1 MAVSRHR
8 LELARFLLHCGC
20 NPHALDAK
28 GQAPLQHHALKQD
41 PVLKAGL
48 LKHHKVSKCG
58 LGCLSTKNDTF
69 PAFDVEKG
77 AIKVSEGGRSFAI
90 ECSIRSHFLS
100 LVLYAAVVCGLLL
113 LPLVVPFWAYFPLV
127 AGVAY
132 AYKTLSGQV
141 ASLKKRA
148 RHARGRIILTPLQ
161 ALLGAEEKFPGLWLG
176 SLLACLTFCFACMA
190 YDANGDN
197 GLDILGVDSIAEEP
211 VGQPFHIT
219 NYPRHFIPLRT
230 FSAPL

>member
-1 MAVSRHR
+1 MQYS
-8 LELARFLLHCGC
+8 
-20 NPHALDAK
+20 
-28 GQAPLQHHALKQD
+28 
-41 PVLKAGL
+41 
-48 LKHHKVSKCG
+48 
-58 LGCLSTKNDTF
+58 
-69 PAFDVEKG
+69 
-77 AIKVSEGGRSFAI
+77 
-90 ECSIRSHFLS
+90 
-100 LVLYAAVVCGLLL
+100 
-113 LPLVVPFWAYFPLV
+113 LPLPVSGSVCSRGVWPAAPPSGGALLGILPPRRGGGV
-127 AGVAY
+127 CLQDAVRTSSLTEEAG
-132 AYKTLSGQV
+132 S
-141 ASLKKRA
+141 S
-148 RHARGRIILTPLQ
+148 LTPLQ